1 MYFLNNIVH
10 EKLIKDVVQ
19 PEKRGLKRGTNRSTS
34 YKSADVF
41 LGTGTLKGLLAWF
54 KLEKTGHSI

>member
-19 PEKRGLKRGTNRSTS
+19 PEKRGLKRSTNQFASTS

-41 LGTGTLKGLLAWF
+41 LGTGTTLRAILA
-54 KLEKTGHSI
+54 I